1 VALVVEVSDSSLDE
15 DRTLM
20 LRAYG
25 GGGIVRYWIINL
37 VDGQVEV
44 YSQPSGPAE
53 PIGYRHCEVFRPGQ
67 EIPVVIDDVEVGRI
81 AVADILP

>member
-1 VALVVEVSDSSLDE
+1 MGLVVEVADSSLLD

-20 LRAYG
+20 VRVYG
-25 GGGIVRYWIINL
+25 GGGIVRYWIVNL

-53 PIGYRHCEVFRPGQ
+53 PIGYRVCEVYRPGQ
-67 EIPVVIDDVEVGRI
+67 QVPVVLDDVEIGRI
-81 AVADILP
+81 AVSDILP